1 MQATTRFHNSVT
13 NAILQQADLVFHDP
27 EAFHPANS
35 MFNPDA
41 DGRDSTIRC
50 FLRGCEFPTTR
61 LLLGLDNCDAGQGES
76 LEAHILIETT
86 AGGQAIALEIRQ
98 AFIVGLPFIGGT
110 QEANLTRLID
120 HEEVFD
126 RVALLLATVIF
137 LLLFSIPRA
146 MDGSLSTIM
155 PKRGDVVPSFGCLL
169 VRSVANSPA
178 VRAGSSSC
186 WAKA

>member
-1 MQATTRFHNSVT
+1 MQATTRFHNSVPNT
-13 NAILQQADLVFHDP
+13 ILQQADLVFHDP
-27 EAFHPANS
+27 EAFHPANG

-41 DGRDSTIRC
+41 DGRDPTIRR
-50 FLRGCEFPTTR
+50 FLRGREFPTTR
-61 LLLGLDNCDAGQGES
+61 FLLGLDNRDTGQDES
-76 LEAHILIETT
+76 LEAPILIETT
-86 AGGQAIALEIRQ
+86 SGGQAITLEVRQ

-126 RVALLLATVIF
+126 RVAFLLATVIF
-137 LLLFSIPRA
+137 LLLFRIPRA

-155 PKRGDVVPSFGCLL
+155 PKRGDVVPSCVCLL
-169 VRSVANSPA
+169 VRSVANSPV